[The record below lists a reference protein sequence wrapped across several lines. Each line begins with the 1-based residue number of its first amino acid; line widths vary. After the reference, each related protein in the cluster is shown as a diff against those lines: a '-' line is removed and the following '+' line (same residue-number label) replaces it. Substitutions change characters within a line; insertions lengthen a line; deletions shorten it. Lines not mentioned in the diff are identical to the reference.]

1 MFSIKIKSIQINRL
15 CNHTKNVSAL
25 LKLLNVMKKVAGR
38 KERNPLSNTP
48 ESTVKMFL
56 QQFSNFNIALGF
68 ILPHVFLREVSDY
81 V

>member
-1 MFSIKIKSIQINRL
+1 MQSY
-15 CNHTKNVSAL
+15 KNVSAL
-25 LKLLNVMKKVAGR
+25 LKRLNFMKKLLE
-38 KERNPLSNTP
+38 EREENTP

>member
-1 MFSIKIKSIQINRL
+1 MK
-15 CNHTKNVSAL
+15 
-25 LKLLNVMKKVAGR
+25 KLLE
-38 KERNPLSNTP
+38 EREENTP

-68 ILPHVFLREVSDY
+68 ILPHVFPREVSDY